1 MHFDFVIKGLAGLL
15 FAGLCVVALAC
26 EVMRMQASEA
36 DLRAHQ
42 ARFDCLIRETGH
54 VPRCVQLL
62 KQGPRDDANFC
73 EEAVARCEAGPTFA
87 GADPADARQ
96 DTWFRL
102 AAWSR
107 LALFVGVVGLSGSVA
122 VRRFLQRKVRAT

>member
-1 MHFDFVIKGLAGLL
+1 MHLDFVINRPAGLL
-15 FAGLCVVALAC
+15 VAGLCFASLAC
-26 EVMRMQASEA
+26 EVMRVQASEA

-42 ARFDCLIRETGH
+42 ARFDCLVRETGQ
-54 VPRCVQLL
+54 VPRCVQSL

-87 GADPADARQ
+87 GADQADARQ

-107 LALFVGVVGLSGSVA
+107 LVLFVGVVGSLGSVA
-122 VRRFLQRKVRAT
+122 VGRFLGRKVRAT